1 MSAIYNNDTKWKMIF
16 EVYKT
21 IDLGGGYKWA
31 FKINKR
37 DVVLSRT
44 KKEAQNKCVNY
55 VAMQP
60 SKRAEA
66 FDKLPYKEKDW

>member
-1 MSAIYNNDTKWKMIF
+1 MTF

-31 FKINKR
+31 FRINKT

-44 KKEAQNKCVNY
+44 KKEAQNKCV
-55 VAMQP
+55 ATEQK
-60 SKRAEA
+60 SSG
-66 FDKLPYKEKDW
+66 F